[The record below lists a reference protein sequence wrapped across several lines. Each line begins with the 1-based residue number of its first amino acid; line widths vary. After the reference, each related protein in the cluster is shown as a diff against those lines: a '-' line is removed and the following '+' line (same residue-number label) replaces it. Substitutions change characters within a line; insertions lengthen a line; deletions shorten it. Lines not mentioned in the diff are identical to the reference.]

1 MKTVSHTTASQAE
14 DAAIAPSSVKVCMH
28 VLGIAR
34 TDPRVMREATALV
47 EAGFAVSIV
56 DIESEG
62 TRPAKEVIRGV
73 NLKHIF
79 VSSSFIS
86 TRFKRLAFIKAV
98 QVFMRGTLSLLQTS
112 ADIYH
117 AHDITALP
125 ACYVAARLRGKRVIF
140 DAHELPLTELAG
152 AHRRGLR
159 VLLTRPLSYM
169 LSSCTAGIAASPFYE
184 QDLHSHYHLQKVAL
198 IRNVP
203 PYWALTKSDRLR
215 QHLGLNPQVRIALY
229 QGNIQQGR
237 GLDTLARAAAF
248 LDRDIVIVMMGK
260 GVEPTLSQLKALIA
274 GEGVA
279 DRVKIIP
286 PVPYEELLERTA
298 SADIGLTI
306 IPLDYTLNKRMCLP
320 NKFFEYLM
328 AGLPVLAS
336 ELDAVA
342 EIIRTHD
349 VGQIVSSLA
358 PADVGAAINAM
369 LADPGALA
377 SMQRNALAAAQRE
390 FFWEKESKRLIS
402 LYREFDASTRRL
414 EVLG

>member
-1 MKTVSHTTASQAE
+1 MKTVSYTTASQAK
-14 DAAIAPSSVKVCMH
+14 DGAVAPSSIKVCMH

-34 TDPRVMREATALV
+34 TDARVMREATALV

-56 DIESEG
+56 DIEVEG
-62 TRPAKEVIRGV
+62 TRPTEEVIRGV

-79 VSSSFIS
+79 VPSSFIS
-86 TRFKRLAFIKAV
+86 TRFKRWAFTKAM
-98 QVFMRGTLSLLQTS
+98 QIFIRGTLRLLQTP

-125 ACYVAARLRGKRVIF
+125 ACYVAARLRGKRFIF
-140 DAHELPLTELAG
+140 DAHELPLTELSAP
-152 AHRRGLR
+152 HRRWLR
-159 VLLTRPLSYM
+159 TLLTRPLSHM

-184 QDLHSHYHLQKVAL
+184 QDLCDHYHLQKISLV
-198 IRNVP
+198 RNVP
-203 PYWALTKSDRLR
+203 PYWAPTKSDRLR
-215 QHLGLNPQVRIALY
+215 QHLGLDPRVRIALY

-237 GLDTLARAAAF
+237 GLDTLAQAAAF

-260 GVEPTLSQLKALIA
+260 GVEPTLSQLKALLA
-274 GEGVA
+274 SEGIA

-286 PVPYEELLERTA
+286 PVPYEELLEWTA
-298 SADIGLTI
+298 SADIGLTL

-342 EIIRTHD
+342 GVIKNYD
-349 VGQIVSSLA
+349 VGRIVSSLA
-358 PADVGAAINAM
+358 PAEVGAAINAM
-369 LADPGALA
+369 LADSDALA
-377 SMQRNALAAAQRE
+377 CMRRNALSIAQQE
-390 FFWEKESKRLIS
+390 FYWEKESNQLIG
-402 LYREFDASTRRL
+402 LYREI
-414 EVLG
+414 